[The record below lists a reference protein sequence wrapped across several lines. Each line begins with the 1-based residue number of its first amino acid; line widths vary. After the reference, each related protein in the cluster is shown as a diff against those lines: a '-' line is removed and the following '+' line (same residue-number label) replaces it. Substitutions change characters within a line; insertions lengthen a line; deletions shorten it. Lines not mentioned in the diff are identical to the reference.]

1 MEPEEF
7 MYMLENVKEL
17 YIIFAFARK
26 LKIIIVIPLYLYKY
40 CVFRYYLGRLKVDGE
55 KHSIVLLKL

>member
-26 LKIIIVIPLYLYKY
+26 LKIIIVIPLYLY
-40 CVFRYYLGRLKVDGE
+40 
-55 KHSIVLLKL
+55 IVSLDIIWEG